1 MTQSLLPNR
10 LALWSRLICAHV
22 HDVSDDVHLCNLSPP
37 VSPSLPLSLCAGCV
51 LHPCGHRCARYF
63 FAAARACECGLDLA
77 KAVSISTP
85 HRFDDSALVWAGLFM
100 YFGADNI
107 LRTMGA
113 NAEIFPLAKAF
124 LLIRAVSAPAE
135 LWLLVMPSTTLGL
148 V

>member
-1 MTQSLLPNR
+1 
-10 LALWSRLICAHV
+10 
-22 HDVSDDVHLCNLSPP
+22 
-37 VSPSLPLSLCAGCV
+37 
-51 LHPCGHRCARYF
+51 
-63 FAAARACECGLDLA
+63 
-77 KAVSISTP
+77 
-85 HRFDDSALVWAGLFM
+85 M